1 MSQELA
7 PRGISLAGVLRAD
20 VRPVAGLVADSAD
33 DLVGAVN
40 REVAELQT
48 VPARFRRSAPASTSA
63 SSPEEEAAP
72 PEPAAVWQGTRLAKA
87 YSPQAMQATIFGL
100 PLGQTSEDCL
110 YLNVW
115 TPAKEP
121 SAGFRTVMKRCW
133 KPLLPDR
140 IVLIG

>member
-63 SSPEEEAAP
+63 SSPADAASTATAPSVVP
-72 PEPAAVWQGTRLAKA
+72 PSTPLA
-87 YSPQAMQATIFGL
+87 
-100 PLGQTSEDCL
+100 TSRVE
-110 YLNVW
+110 
-115 TPAKEP
+115 
-121 SAGFRTVMKRCW
+121 
-133 KPLLPDR
+133 
-140 IVLIG
+140 VLVL

>member
-1 MSQELA
+1 MITLGNEITPQPVDALVETPQGKLLGVTECPDNKIRA
-7 PRGISLAGVLRAD
+7 FKGIPYALP
-20 VRPVAGLVADSAD
+20 PVG
-33 DLVGAVN
+33 N
-40 REVAELQT
+40 R
-48 VPARFRRSAPASTSA
+48 RW
-63 SSPEEEAAP
+63 AP

-133 KPLLPDR
+133 KLLLPDR